1 MTEDAIH
8 HRVAF
13 TDNGLL
19 GLLKNL
25 NKRNGL
31 MRKLI
36 CLILFLVVALTLNCT
51 AGSASKSATQNFS
64 VDIPEGWTRFSS
76 SEYFMLT
83 REGVF
88 SQYILVLQRRVDEPF
103 SHTEN
108 RLTKGMSPKEA
119 AGVITD
125 ELSSDGN
132 LANFQSLEY
141 VPAQVGLYSGFRIVY
156 RYQNKKGQNFR
167 TAFYG
172 LLRGNWFYSLRYRAQ
187 EAKYSDED
195 LRAFEKVVNSFKTVV
210 EGSE

>member
-1 MTEDAIH
+1 
-8 HRVAF
+8 
-13 TDNGLL
+13 
-19 GLLKNL
+19 
-25 NKRNGL
+25 

-36 CLILFLVVALTLNCT
+36 FLFLFLVLACAPSCQ
-51 AGSASKSATQNFS
+51 AGSTSKPATQNFS
-64 VDIPEGWTRFSS
+64 VEIPEGWTRFSS

-108 RLTKGMSPKEA
+108 RLRKDMSPKEA

-132 LANFQSLEY
+132 LLNFQSLEY
-141 VPAQVGLYSGFRIVY
+141 VPAKVGMYSGFRIVY

-172 LLRGNWFYSLRYRAQ
+172 LLKGNWFYSLRYRAQ
-187 EAKYSDED
+187 EEKYSDED
-195 LRAFEKVVNSFKTVV
+195 LKAFNRVVNSFRIV
-210 EGSE
+210 EEKSG

>member
-1 MTEDAIH
+1 
-8 HRVAF
+8 
-13 TDNGLL
+13 
-19 GLLKNL
+19 
-25 NKRNGL
+25 

-36 CLILFLVVALTLNCT
+36 FLFLFLVVACAPSCH

-88 SQYILVLQRRVDEPF
+88 SQYILVLQRRTDEPF

-108 RLTKGMSPKEA
+108 RLRKDMSPREA

-132 LANFQSLEY
+132 LVNFQSLEY
-141 VPAQVGLYSGFRIVY
+141 VPARVGPYTGFRIVF
-156 RYQNKKGQNFR
+156 RHQNKNGQNFR

-172 LLRGNWFYSLRYRAQ
+172 LLRANWFYSLRYCAQ
-187 EAKYSDED
+187 EEKYSDKD
-195 LRAFEKVVNSFKTVV
+195 IQAFEKVVNSFRIA
-210 EGSE
+210 EERPG